1 MIGADSFAFR
11 NRAALLFLLIV
22 AVCVALALG
31 MSHQVA
37 SAQEDGAAEA
47 APAGSGEEA
56 AKPKEMESF
65 FMWVVKTSGPIGFV
79 ILCLSI
85 YFVATVARMFYELRP
100 QIAMPPE
107 IVGECERLLEQRDF
121 KGMFELVQGDDSLI
135 SRLLTTGISELPNG
149 VAEAREAM
157 ERLSEATTSEM
168 EKKISMLAVLGTLGP
183 MIGLLGTLQGMI
195 GAFSVIARS
204 DTGMKASEVAKGISE
219 ALLLTFEGVALSVP
233 SIYFF
238 ALFRN
243 RVVFMSVS
251 AMLQADNLLRHFHH
265 ATRESKRQP
274 AAAPRPAPNPAG

>member
-1 MIGADSFAFR
+1 VGKS
-11 NRAALLFLLIV
+11 NHV
-22 AVCVALALG
+22 AW
-31 MSHQVA
+31 
-37 SAQEDGAAEA
+37 AQEGGAAEG
-47 APAGSGEEA
+47 APAGGGGGEEA
-56 AKPKEMESF
+56 AKPPEVESF
-65 FMWVVKTSGPIGFV
+65 FMWVVKTSGVIGFV
-79 ILCLSI
+79 ILLLSI

-107 IVGECERLLEQRDF
+107 IIGECERLLEQRDF

-265 ATRESKRQP
+265 ATRESKRP